1 MFATLSCILSSCF
14 ASRHVPASVGH
25 ADLSFRPYPSGAGLN
40 PSEIYLA
47 LQRVNEIDPCLVH
60 YDSRSHALE
69 WLCELPSNDE
79 LGAALNDRDGLVS
92 TTAVVVLV
100 TTLLERT
107 VVKYSFR
114 GYRFA
119 IMEVGM
125 IPLMLDLSAT
135 AEGLGTL
142 HWGGY
147 YDDLVNTLLGL
158 DSVSESVSS
167 CLFIGNR
174 IALRS

>member
-1 MFATLSCILSSCF
+1 
-14 ASRHVPASVGH
+14 
-25 ADLSFRPYPSGAGLN
+25 
-40 PSEIYLA
+40 
-47 LQRVNEIDPCLVH
+47 
-60 YDSRSHALE
+60 
-69 WLCELPSNDE
+69 LCELPSNDE